1 MRNNARRRFEEGHF
15 SSAAVDETLQNLTT
29 RYVPLGEFLSCN
41 GIRIFSSIEACYQS

>member
-1 MRNNARRRFEEGHF
+1 MRNNARRRFEESHF

-29 RYVPLGEFLSCN
+29 RYVPLGEFLSYN